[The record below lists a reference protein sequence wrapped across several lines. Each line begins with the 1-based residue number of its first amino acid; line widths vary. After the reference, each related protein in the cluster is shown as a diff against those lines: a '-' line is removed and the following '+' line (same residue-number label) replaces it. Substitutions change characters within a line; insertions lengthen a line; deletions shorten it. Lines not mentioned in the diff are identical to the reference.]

1 MGLFGSPPPTTAP
14 SPAPIDPADNN
25 QAFIPFPP
33 TLSTPLADDAPLV
46 LNDQSSEHLIE
57 ETSVAALPVVPPAPE
72 VETIIPA
79 PMVTTFQPVAA
90 IAPTM
95 NESGSS
101 DTPFPKQV
109 TEQVEAV
116 LQQSIEDEQQEI
128 EQERATLT
136 AKQATIDQQ
145 KTQLEALRQSIGSQE
160 TAIKD
165 QEDELTH
172 RTAQLESRE
181 GRVAKVMQTLES

>member
-1 MGLFGSPPPTTAP
+1 MGLFGSP
-14 SPAPIDPADNN
+14 SPAAPLPAPTDPAENK

-90 IAPTM
+90 IASTM

-109 TEQVEAV
+109 TDQVEAV
-116 LQQSIEDEQQEI
+116 LQQSIEDEQQAI
-128 EQERATLT
+128 EQERTTLT
-136 AKQATIDQQ
+136 AKQSTIDQQ